1 MLSHYRT
8 SCKHKMSESHSILS
22 NILKRGKLTAPSNN
36 ARYSSFKDS
45 CSPSI
50 FHDSGYNESLKD
62 PSFDY
67 TDTEHKRAQNE
78 RGLPEYSKHSHSSFS
93 TLVLSPTEREN
104 TSVFLSERKEAS
116 VHKAYFETPKVAKK
130 DLSLRRRLLVS
141 KAASVGAV
149 GCSERQASSSEINW
163 KKTSHFLSFDERI
176 SKCSLESPRKK
187 TFKPLATSTLKNEDP
202 TLGCQKLRLLFSQQR
217 TSTIDDSKSKGSLL
231 SEPGCLSPIQPTA
244 STNIPN
250 GFVDSAL
257 TSFNDQSTCSE
268 LFETPYCTLSETND
282 GLVTPINSLI
292 ESFKLNIVEVNT
304 PPSKEIN
311 NRSLLTPDCSSYNS
325 LVLDKSEDSLSDHEG
340 SFQELL
346 QKRNESFSVLN
357 SKRKVRKL
365 QRSRRLSTLS
375 ELGSESEKEEDCD
388 NIPANSKYKLKIA
401 AGFINEGSE
410 LVFNEEDDK
419 PMAPKHGDLSRT
431 PALQVIH
438 ELFTQSKN
446 KRTGQNYLLRNIDGD
461 GMSVLKHIVA
471 QLIGK
476 KMGLEKL
483 DILTEL
489 RDRDLKHVLTIILDI
504 LTVESLCSMWKV
516 SKSWQEIVIQ
526 DKHANRRRKLYIKQ
540 LRAEAKGFLPDAKD
554 AATRLMMT
562 RFALRQVQAQAKST
576 VLHMQSSCS
585 ELLTPRGCS
594 PILQSATKQEA
605 YVQVAQTLFSDEA
618 LRPCP
623 RCRYPAKYQ
632 SLKKRGLCSR
642 EDCAFDFC
650 ISCLCAFHGSK
661 DCSSSSTK
669 RPNRKDALPGSAKS
683 KRNLKR
689 L

>member
-22 NILKRGKLTAPSNN
+22 NILKRGKLTSPSNN

-62 PSFDY
+62 PSFDC
-67 TDTEHKRAQNE
+67 TGAEHKRAQNE

-93 TLVLSPTEREN
+93 TSVLSPTEREN
-104 TSVFLSERKEAS
+104 NSIFLSERKEAS
-116 VHKAYFETPKVAKK
+116 VHKEYFETPKVAKK

-149 GCSERQASSSEINW
+149 EWSERQASSSGINW
-163 KKTSHFLSFDERI
+163 KKKSRFLSFDEII
-176 SKCSLESPRKK
+176 SKYSLDSPRKK

-202 TLGCQKLRLLFSQQR
+202 TPGCQKLRLLFSQQR

-244 STNIPN
+244 TTNTPN

-282 GLVTPINSLI
+282 GFVTPINSLI
-292 ESFKLNIVEVNT
+292 ESFKLNIIEVNT
-304 PPSKEIN
+304 PPTKEIY
-311 NRSLLTPDCSSYNS
+311 NRSLLTPDCSSHHS
-325 LVLDKSEDSLSDHEG
+325 LDKAEDSLSDHEG

-375 ELGSESEKEEDCD
+375 ERGSQSEKEEDCD

-410 LVFNEEDDK
+410 LVLNEEDDDIL
-419 PMAPKHGDLSRT
+419 MAPKHGDLSRT

-438 ELFTQSKN
+438 DLFMQSKS
-446 KRTGQNYLLRNIDGD
+446 KKTEQSYLLRNIDGD

-489 RDRDLKHVLTIILDI
+489 RERDLKHILTIILDI
-504 LTVESLCSMWKV
+504 LTVESLC
-516 SKSWQEIVIQ
+516 
-526 DKHANRRRKLYIKQ
+526 R
-540 LRAEAKGFLPDAKD
+540 
-554 AATRLMMT
+554 
-562 RFALRQVQAQAKST
+562 
-576 VLHMQSSCS
+576 
-585 ELLTPRGCS
+585 
-594 PILQSATKQEA
+594 
-605 YVQVAQTLFSDEA
+605 
-618 LRPCP
+618 
-623 RCRYPAKYQ
+623 
-632 SLKKRGLCSR
+632 
-642 EDCAFDFC
+642 
-650 ISCLCAFHGSK
+650 
-661 DCSSSSTK
+661 
-669 RPNRKDALPGSAKS
+669 
-683 KRNLKR
+683 
-689 L
+689 

>member
-1 MLSHYRT
+1 
-8 SCKHKMSESHSILS
+8 MSESHSILS
-22 NILKRGKLTAPSNN
+22 NILKRGKLTSPSNN
-36 ARYSSFKDS
+36 ARYSNFRDS

-50 FHDSGYNESLKD
+50 FQDSGYNESLKD
-62 PSFDY
+62 SSFDC
-67 TDTEHKRAQNE
+67 TDAEHKRAQNE

-93 TLVLSPTEREN
+93 TLVLSPTEHKN
-104 TSVFLSERKEAS
+104 NSIFLSERKEAS
-116 VHKAYFETPKVAKK
+116 GHKDFYETPKVAKK

-149 GCSERQASSSEINW
+149 GWSERQSSSSGISW
-163 KKTSHFLSFDERI
+163 KKTSLSHFLSFDERV
-176 SKCSLESPRKK
+176 SKCSLDSPRKK

-202 TLGCQKLRLLFSQQR
+202 APGCQKLRLLFSQQR

-231 SEPGCLSPIQPTA
+231 SEPGCLSPIQPTT
-244 STNIPN
+244 STNTPN
-250 GFVDSAL
+250 GFFDRAL
-257 TSFNDQSTCSE
+257 NSFNDQSTCSE
-268 LFETPYCTLSETND
+268 FFETPNCILSETND
-282 GLVTPINSLI
+282 DGFVTPINSLI
-292 ESFKLNIVEVNT
+292 EGFKLNIVEINT
-304 PPSKEIN
+304 PPAKEIKN
-311 NRSLLTPDCSSYNS
+311 QSLFTPDCSSYNS
-325 LVLDKSEDSLSDHEG
+325 LVLYQSEDSLSDHEG

-346 QKRNESFSVLN
+346 QKRNESSSVLN

-375 ELGSESEKEEDCD
+375 ERGSQSEKEEDYD
-388 NIPANSKYKLKIA
+388 TTPANSKCKLKIA
-401 AGFINEGSE
+401 AGSICEVSE
-410 LVFNEEDDK
+410 LVFNEDDDK
-419 PMAPKHGDLSRT
+419 LMAPKVGDMSRT

-438 ELFTQSKN
+438 ELFMQSRS
-446 KRTGQNYLLRNIDGD
+446 KRTEPNYLLRNFDGD
-461 GMSVLKHIVA
+461 GLSVLKHIVA

-489 RDRDLKHVLTIILDI
+489 RDRDLKHVLTMILDI
-504 LTVESLCSMWKV
+504 LTVESLCSMWNV
-516 SKSWQEIVIQ
+516 SKSWQEIVTQ

-540 LRAEAKGFLPDAKD
+540 LRAEAKGYLPDAED
-554 AATRLMMT
+554 AATRLMMS
-562 RFALRQVQAQAKST
+562 RFALRPVQAQAKST

-585 ELLTPRGCS
+585 ELLTPVECS
-594 PILQSATKQEA
+594 PILQSSSKQEA
-605 YVQVAQTLFSDEA
+605 YVQVAKTLFSDEA

-623 RCRYPAKYQ
+623 RCQSPAKYQ
-632 SLKKRGLCSR
+632 PLRIRGLCSR

-650 ISCLCAFHGSK
+650 ILCLCAFHGSR

-669 RPNRKDALPGSAKS
+669 QHKRKDALPGSAKS